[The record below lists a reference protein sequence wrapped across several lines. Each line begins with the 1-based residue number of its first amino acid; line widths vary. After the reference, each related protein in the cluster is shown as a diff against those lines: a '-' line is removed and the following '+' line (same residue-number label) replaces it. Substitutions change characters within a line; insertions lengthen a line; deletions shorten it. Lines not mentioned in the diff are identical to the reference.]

1 MWLFIRPRHLE
12 VKGRRRTT
20 ALLTASFIRL
30 DPTCPKQA
38 LLPRWL
44 NKPWAIL
51 RRCSKR
57 WPAYKDGQR
66 EREAVDWRS
75 TEKLTALQRRPLRLP
90 ALYLSPRGPQH
101 LRTRLPSRN
110 WWRRFRDWTQ
120 KKQWLPPK
128 PPICSYF
135 RRTRESALGSVG
147 FCSDWDRQRCR
158 SATTVSDDTLS

>member
-66 EREAVDWRS
+66 ERE
-75 TEKLTALQRRPLRLP
+75 RPLTEEAQKNWRHSSVDRCGCQLFISLH
-90 ALYLSPRGPQH
+90 AAHNTCGPGFPVV
-101 LRTRLPSRN
+101 TDDGGSE
-110 WWRRFRDWTQ
+110 TG
-120 KKQWLPPK
+120 PK
-128 PPICSYF
+128 RSNDF
-135 RRTRESALGSVG
+135 RRSLQSARISGVREKAH
-147 FCSDWDRQRCR
+147 
-158 SATTVSDDTLS
+158 